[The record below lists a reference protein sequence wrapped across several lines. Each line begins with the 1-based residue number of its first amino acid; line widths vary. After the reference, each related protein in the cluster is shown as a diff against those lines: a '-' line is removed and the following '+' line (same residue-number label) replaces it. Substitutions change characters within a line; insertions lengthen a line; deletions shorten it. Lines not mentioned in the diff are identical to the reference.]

1 MKINNIITGFKTKYY
16 IGFIFIFTL
25 LSGSVLSQF
34 SLSTG
39 LNMSYNDNI
48 NSNYESLSDEV
59 SEFFME
65 SSYSFPMK
73 NKSFEIYYEGS
84 FNYFRRNVN
93 RTFHEHSAGLVY
105 SSSFGKKL
113 NSSFNTGAS
122 YHLSLNRDEYTYL
135 DYNGASAFAEYRT
148 YVSKRVSWQAG
159 YSFNYFSYNE
169 LPDFD
174 NFQNYVSTSI
184 KGFLPS
190 RTTLGFETGF
200 GIKTYINPLTSSTV
214 SGMGPGRH
222 KMGNSSALGES
233 VMRLDISGKIS
244 QAIFD
249 KTGASISAGYTKNLI
264 SSERYLVSGN
274 VTGNDNEF
282 DDEYSFEGP
291 FTEASFT
298 QRFPWNMAAVISGSY
313 QQRYFIDRPAYD
325 LNENIISD
333 QRTDKV
339 TGASVQFIKN
349 FTNFGIR
356 LVYSFVH
363 NSSSDQ
369 YYNFKNNIFSL
380 ELGAGF

>member
-1 MKINNIITGFKTKYY
+1 M
-16 IGFIFIFTL
+16 
-25 LSGSVLSQF
+25 
-34 SLSTG
+34 
-39 LNMSYNDNI
+39 
-48 NSNYESLSDEV
+48 
-59 SEFFME
+59 
-65 SSYSFPMK
+65 
-73 NKSFEIYYEGS
+73 
-84 FNYFRRNVN
+84 N

-113 NSSFNTGAS
+113 SSSFNTGAS

-148 YVSKRVSWQAG
+148 YVSKRVSWQTG
-159 YSFNYFSYNE
+159 YSFNYYSYNE
-169 LPDFD
+169 IPDFD
-174 NFQNYVSTSI
+174 NFQNYISTSI

-190 RTTLGFETGF
+190 RTTLSIETGF
-200 GIKTYINPLTSSTV
+200 GVKTYINSLTAS
-214 SGMGPGRH
+214 SGMGSGRH

-249 KTGASISAGYTKNLI
+249 KTGISLTAGYTKNLR
-264 SSERYLVSGN
+264 SNERYLVSGN
-274 VTGNDNEF
+274 VTGSDNLF

-291 FTEASFT
+291 FIESSLT
-298 QRFPWNMAAVISGSY
+298 QRLPWNMAAVIGGTY

-339 TGASVQFIKN
+339 AGASFQFIKN
-349 FTNFGIR
+349 FSNFGIR
-356 LVYSFVH
+356 LVYNFVH
-363 NSSSDQ
+363 NSSNDQ

-380 ELGAGF
+380 ELGAGL